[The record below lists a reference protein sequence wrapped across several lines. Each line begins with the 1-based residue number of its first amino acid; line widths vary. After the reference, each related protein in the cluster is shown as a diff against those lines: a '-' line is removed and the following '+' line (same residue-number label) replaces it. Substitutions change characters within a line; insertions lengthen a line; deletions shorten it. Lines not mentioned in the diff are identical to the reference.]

1 MRTFLEKLAAQPR
14 QLVLLWLTVLVV
26 VVALAAVY
34 WVFPTYDAWRD
45 LRCGAQMEAVEHAR
59 LKANLAM
66 GQRVDEQFQQVAPKA
81 FQDASDQITVSQFL
95 IELETLARLPSLTL
109 INARPMPARQ
119 QGSCKTYAV
128 KLSLSGR
135 LHEILQFVSQV
146 TSGES
151 IVGLEGFSLR
161 GVQDRHL
168 VECTLNLW
176 MVRLLA
182 EPGRGGH
189 RLEGGPGD
197 NI

>member
-1 MRTFLEKLAAQPR
+1 MKKLLEKLIAQPR
-14 QLVLLWLTVLVV
+14 QLALLWLTVLVV
-26 VVALAAVY
+26 VVALGAVY

-45 LRCGAQMEAVEHAR
+45 LRSGAGMQAIEHAR
-59 LKANLAM
+59 LRANLAM
-66 GQRVDEQFQQVAPKA
+66 GQRVNEQFQQGGGKA
-81 FQDASDQITVSQFL
+81 FQGASDQITVSQFL

-119 QGSCKTYAV
+119 KGPYKTYAV

-135 LHEILQFVSQV
+135 LNEILQFVWEV

-151 IVGLEGFSLR
+151 IVGLESFSLR
-161 GVQDRHL
+161 GVQDRQL

-182 EPGRGGH
+182 EPGGASH
-189 RLEGGPGD
+189 LEGGSGD
-197 NI
+197 DI